1 MASLA
6 SRHCSPLK
14 KGTNPIRESLAH
26 SLMAQLDPGWRIAKD
41 KKSISRRFQFS
52 DFHHTMGFV
61 NALAWIANQEDH
73 HPELEIDYKHCLV
86 RYTSHAAKGLT
97 VNDFIC
103 AAKADTLYPGNVPVE
118 QQPTG
123 KTRAA
128 ASGTGTGT
136 GTGDDTG
143 RKTAPKPAATDR
155 TPTPSLNPEEADELL
170 EQTIERSNAGAR
182 QSDDDEDEFELIHT
196 ADQPQP
202 PVEEEKAIEETQE
215 ASPPE
220 SSPPPKAE
228 RQPVTGDKAE
238 SESSGENIDLMATVI
253 LPPGMESMSPSG
265 DDDEEATVILPTNQ
279 TNGEQSGAEPAS
291 RERGVSPPPP
301 EDLDEEKTMV
311 IRPSEYQP
319 PPQEPVTG
327 GRAASQASGSTQA
340 DAATSQSR
348 GQSARTGRQS
358 PPPDRPAAGD
368 TPEPPAQEEEA
379 EKTMALSSDP
389 LGRTNANKT
398 TRASTEEAEKA
409 GKTGKSETTG
419 DQAEKDKP
427 EREIEEDETLVMHSN
442 TYKPV
447 KKRE

>member
-1 MASLA
+1 
-6 SRHCSPLK
+6 
-14 KGTNPIRESLAH
+14 
-26 SLMAQLDPGWRIAKD
+26 MAQLDPGWRIAKD

-118 QQPTG
+118 QQPTD

-128 ASGTGTGT
+128 AS

-155 TPTPSLNPEEADELL
+155 TPTPSLNPKEADELL

-182 QSDDDEDEFELIHT
+182 QSDDDEDEFELINT

-202 PVEEEKAIEETQE
+202 PAEEEKAIEETQE
-215 ASPPE
+215 ASAPE

-228 RQPVTGDKAE
+228 RRPVTGDKAE
-238 SESSGENIDLMATVI
+238 PESSGENIDLMATVI
-253 LPPGMESMSPSG
+253 LPPGMESVSPSG
-265 DDDEEATVILPTNQ
+265 DDDDEEATVILPTNQ
-279 TNGEQSGAEPAS
+279 TNSEQSGAEPAS

-327 GRAASQASGSTQA
+327 GRATSQASGSTQA
-340 DAATSQSR
+340 DAAASQSR
-348 GQSARTGRQS
+348 TQSARTGRQS

-398 TRASTEEAEKA
+398 TRASTEQ
-409 GKTGKSETTG
+409 TGKSETTG
-419 DQAEKDKP
+419 DQTEKDKP